1 METGLIYPLLT
12 LVIVYLFE
20 RNNLLKKSIIILA
33 PLIFY
38 VFIVLLNTG
47 KVLPFFFDRF
57 DNQTFNIDKNKFSK
71 EIDEDLYHYRSTYA
85 PRDLKG
91 YSLRSFDNLILSMN
105 ISSIEDT
112 IKFYDKD
119 NNLKNSLKKITY
131 YNYFYFIFIDIY
143 FFYTKK
149 YQNQK
154 TNILLIK

>member
-1 METGLIYPLLT
+1 M
-12 LVIVYLFE
+12 
-20 RNNLLKKSIIILA
+20 KKSIIILA

-47 KVLPFFFDRF
+47 KVLPFFFDRLH
-57 DNQTFNIDKNKFSK
+57 NQTFNIDKNKFSK

-119 NNLKNSLKKITY
+119 NNLKNSLKKKLPIIII
-131 YNYFYFIFIDIY
+131 FFILFLSY
-143 FFYTKK
+143 LFFFYKKK

>member
-91 YSLRSFDNLILSMN
+91 YSLR
-105 ISSIEDT
+105 
-112 IKFYDKD
+112 
-119 NNLKNSLKKITY
+119 
-131 YNYFYFIFIDIY
+131 
-143 FFYTKK
+143 
-149 YQNQK
+149 
-154 TNILLIK
+154 